1 MDAHTKPR
9 IIASMPAPQS
19 RFYQSQGLRL
29 HYADWGNDAAPP
41 LILIHGGRDHCRS
54 FDRIAR
60 SLRPHYHVLAPDLR
74 GHGDSEWTRGGS
86 YSLPEYVYDLTGLV
100 RLTGANDVAIVGHSM
115 GGMVGLAYAGTV
127 PDKVSRLVVLDGVV
141 VFPAAQKA
149 PIQDRMAKWMSQLD
163 TLGARE
169 PRRYRT
175 VADAA
180 AQMSKH
186 NRRLTPELALHLA
199 THGVRLNADGS
210 FSWKFDPYQRAMA
223 PHRLWPDDHLALW
236 SRITCP
242 TLLVSADE
250 SFLGD
255 PQANGVLNH
264 FKQARA
270 ETIAGAGHWLH
281 HDKPDEVLRLIRSF
295 LGLPDDVAGAA
306 VS

>member
-1 MDAHTKPR
+1 M
-9 IIASMPAPQS
+9 SAPQS

-29 HYADWGNDAAPP
+29 HYADWGNDSAPP

-100 RLTGANDVAIVGHSM
+100 RLTGANEVAIVGHSM
-115 GGMVGLAYAGTV
+115 GGMIGLAYAGTFRER
-127 PDKVSRLVVLDGVV
+127 VSRLVVLDGIVV
-141 VFPAAQKA
+141 APNTQKA
-149 PIQDRMAKWMSQLD
+149 PIHDRMAKWMSQLD
-163 TLGARE
+163 RLEARE
-169 PRRYRT
+169 PRSYRT

-180 AQMSKH
+180 AQMSAH

-199 THGVRLNADGS
+199 THGVRQNANGTLG
-210 FSWKFDPYQRAMA
+210 WKFDPYQRAMA
-223 PHRLWPDDHLALW
+223 PHRLWPDDYIALW

-242 TLLVSADE
+242 TLLLGADE

-255 PQANGVLNH
+255 PKANGVLSH

-270 ETIAGAGHWLH
+270 ETVAGAGHWLH
-281 HDKPDEVLRLIRSF
+281 HDKPDEVLGLIRSF
-295 LGLPDDVAGAA
+295 LGLPEETAGAA
-306 VS
+306 V

>member
-1 MDAHTKPR
+1 M
-9 IIASMPAPQS
+9 SAPQS

-29 HYADWGNDAAPP
+29 HYADWGNDSAPP

-100 RLTGANDVAIVGHSM
+100 RLTGANEVAIVGHSM
-115 GGMVGLAYAGTV
+115 GGMIGLAYAGTFRER
-127 PDKVSRLVVLDGVV
+127 VSRLVVLDGIVV
-141 VFPAAQKA
+141 APNTQKA
-149 PIQDRMAKWMSQLD
+149 PIHDRMAKWMSQLD
-163 TLGARE
+163 RLEARE
-169 PRRYRT
+169 PRSYRT

-180 AQMSKH
+180 AQMSAH

-199 THGVRLNADGS
+199 THGVRQNANGTLG
-210 FSWKFDPYQRAMA
+210 WKFDPYQRAMA
-223 PHRLWPDDHLALW
+223 PHRLWPDDYIALW

-242 TLLVSADE
+242 TLLLGADE
-250 SFLGD
+250 SFLGN
-255 PQANGVLNH
+255 PEANGVLSH

-270 ETIAGAGHWLH
+270 ETVAGAGHWLH
-281 HDKPDEVLRLIRSF
+281 HDKPEEVLGLIRSF
-295 LGLPDDVAGAA
+295 LGLPEETAGAA
-306 VS
+306 V